1 MIMTVTVP
9 TKQYDGGS
17 NRASIANLATAPTRK
32 VDAFAKYSNN
42 LVRMKAL
49 LLLDEDDDDCLDYLG
64 SLNEALRY
72 ASVGDHHA
80 ARSNQDHGTSTKRQ
94 KGNNSCPIT
103 QQEVLEERKT
113 RISFE
118 LHPSLLLHDLLDL
131 KISDPIPDDDEEEES
146 KE

>member
-1 MIMTVTVP
+1 
-9 TKQYDGGS
+9 
-17 NRASIANLATAPTRK
+17 
-32 VDAFAKYSNN
+32 
-42 LVRMKAL
+42 MKAL